1 MGTVDP
7 QHHSHVGILG
17 PSPWQDCFPFIPH
30 PANNVPKGC
39 FLGDVI
45 EARRDRHVQ
54 DWARLGKEEVES
66 RAGDVAQRLTI
77 CAIRAED
84 LSLTSRIH
92 GVGEN
97 CLLQVV
103 L

>member
-30 PANNVPKGC
+30 PANKVPKGC
-39 FLGDVI
+39 FLDDVI

-66 RAGDVAQRLTI
+66 RAGDVAQLVKPWPTTDEI
-77 CAIRAED
+77 LCSDSSI
-84 LSLTSRIH
+84 
-92 GVGEN
+92 V
-97 CLLQVV
+97 
-103 L
+103 